1 MIGFQRWRQRVAQ
14 IGAQPDESEELRLR
28 KMLVIYFATGMSAAG
43 LVWGLFVYLLYAN
56 WVAMLPPFGYTLLSL
71 LNTLLFA
78 RHCNFRRFRFS
89 QLLFTLLLPWLMM
102 LALGGFVPGSAT
114 ILWSFMAP
122 LGALL
127 VASRPQAW
135 RWFVAFLGLI
145 LLSAILEPLL
155 PRPPV
160 AQPAAIILLFVMN
173 IAGTSLVAFG
183 LLAYFL
189 REREVIR
196 QENLQLY
203 RETQRQAEE
212 MSTLAEIGSDILAT
226 LDLKLILERITLH
239 GRDLL
244 AANNCAVYLLDQDQ
258 ETLRLIASAGSVPE
272 AVINL
277 PLKLGQG
284 IIGSVALKGQ
294 AEIIDDTSRDPR
306 TIAIPGVSAKQVAEK
321 MMVAPLLARKNTIGV
336 VSVWRPAEGARF
348 TAADLSFLCGLAR
361 QASIAIANAHLY
373 AQTLA
378 AQATAEAANEAK
390 SEFLAMMSHE
400 IRTPMNAVIGMTSLL
415 LDTALTAEQR
425 EFTETIRDSGDTLL
439 AIVNDILD
447 FSKIGAGQ
455 LELEKQPFD
464 LRQAIEATLDLVAPK
479 AAAKKLDLIY
489 EIAPNTPEALVGDV
503 TRLRQILTN
512 LLSNA
517 LKFTDQGEVSLTVAV
532 EGDPPLAEGE
542 PVTLHLAVR
551 DTGIGIPASRM
562 DRLFRSFSQVD
573 ASTTRRYGGTGLGLA
588 ISKRLA
594 EMMAGTMWV
603 ESVAGA
609 GSTFHF
615 TIQAPTAAAP
625 EHPFLQDEQPQLA
638 GRQLLIVDD
647 NAANRRMLQL
657 RAETWG
663 MVCQTAVSAAE
674 ALAQLSEDGSFDAAI
689 IDMQM
694 PEMDGVDLAAALR
707 QTVAGRQLPL
717 VLLSS
722 IGSLNAQQQA
732 AAAAAGFAATL
743 YKPVKP
749 SRLYET
755 LLRIFAGKQTAVRP
769 ADASPFDHQM
779 AERLPLRI
787 LLVDD
792 NSINQ
797 KLGTRLL
804 ERLGYR
810 ADVAAN
816 GVEALAALEQRPY
829 DVLLMDVQMPL
840 MDGLEATRRIREAW
854 PPAAQ
859 PYIVAMTADA
869 LIEERR
875 QCLET
880 GMDDFVSKPVRVE
893 VLIAALQRAAGERA
907 PAVAGESTPAAVTP
921 TTEESPAPVAA
932 EEGLPEVVLDTAVL
946 QALQEMLGGD
956 PAYLHEL
963 IDSFLEDT
971 PALLAGLERSTA
983 AGDSD
988 GVYLVAHT
996 LKANAADLGAVRLH
1010 HLTSRLGSE
1019 VKAEQWLA
1027 VTRLATA
1034 VKQEFLAVQAALQ
1047 KVRGA

>member
-1 MIGFQRWRQRVAQ
+1 MTRFRSWQQRIAQ
-14 IGAQPDESEELRLR
+14 IGTQPGEGEELRLR
-28 KMLVIYFATGMSAAG
+28 KTLVVFFAGGMSAAG
-43 LVWGLFVYLLYAN
+43 LIWGLLVYLLYTN
-56 WVAMLPPFGYTLLSL
+56 WVAVLPPFGYTLLSL
-71 LNTLLFA
+71 LNIFLFA
-78 RHCNFRRFRFS
+78 HHCNFRRFRFF
-89 QLLFTLLLPWLMM
+89 QLLFSLMLPWVMM
-102 LALGGFVPGSAT
+102 LALGGFVQGSAT

-127 VASRPQAW
+127 VTSRQQAW

-145 LLSAILEPLL
+145 LLSALLEPLL
-155 PRPPV
+155 NQSPVTRPG
-160 AQPAAIILLFVMN
+160 AIILLFTMN
-173 IAGTSLVAFG
+173 IVGTSLVAFG

-189 REREVIR
+189 RERAIIR
-196 QENLQLY
+196 QENLRLHQ
-203 RETQRQAEE
+203 ETQRQAEE
-212 MSTLAEIGSDILAT
+212 MSTLAEIGNDILAT

-244 AANNCAVYLLDQDQ
+244 AANNCAVYLLDPDQ
-258 ETLRLIASAGSVPE
+258 ETLRLIASAGMVPE

-284 IIGSVALKGQ
+284 IIGSVAQSGQ
-294 AEIIDDTSRDPR
+294 AEIIDDTSRDSR

-321 MMVAPLLARKNTIGV
+321 MMVAPLLARKIAIGV

-348 TAADLSFLCGLAR
+348 TEADLSFLCRLAR

-373 AQTLA
+373 AQTVA
-378 AQATAEAANEAK
+378 AQAAAEAANEAK

-415 LDTALTAEQR
+415 LDTPLTAEQR

-455 LELEKQPFD
+455 LELEQRPFD

-489 EIAPNTPEALVGDV
+489 EIAPDTPEALVGDV

-517 LKFTDQGEVSLTVAV
+517 LKFTDQGEVSLAVTV
-532 EGDPPLAEGE
+532 EGEPPLAVGE
-542 PVTLHLAVR
+542 PVRLHLAVR
-551 DTGIGIPASRM
+551 DTGIGIPAARM

-594 EMMAGTMWV
+594 EMMGGTMWADSV
-603 ESVAGA
+603 EGA

-625 EHPFLQDEQPQLA
+625 ERPFLQDEQPQLA

-657 RAETWG
+657 RAESWG
-663 MVCQTAVSAAE
+663 MVCQTAASAAE
-674 ALAQLSEDGSFDAAI
+674 ALAQVTRDGSFDVAI

-694 PEMDGVDLAAALR
+694 PEMDGMDLAAALR
-707 QTVAGRQLPL
+707 QTTAGRQLPL

-722 IGSLNAQQQA
+722 IGGLNAQQQTA
-732 AAAAAGFAATL
+732 AATVGFAATL
-743 YKPVKP
+743 NKPIKP
-749 SRLYET
+749 SRLYDT
-755 LLRIFAGKQTAVRP
+755 LLELLVGKPASVRQTT
-769 ADASPFDHQM
+769 ASPFDHQM

-792 NSINQ
+792 NSTNQ

-816 GVEALAALEQRPY
+816 GLEALTAVGQRPY

-840 MDGLEATRRIREAW
+840 MDGLEATRRIREDW
-854 PPAAQ
+854 PPEAQ

-869 LIEERR
+869 MIEERR

-893 VLIAALQRAAGERA
+893 TLIAALQRAADSLA
-907 PAVAGESTPAAVTP
+907 PGVKAESPQTAVPATTEAVVMPAA
-921 TTEESPAPVAA
+921 A
-932 EEGLPEVVLDTAVL
+932 EKGLPETVLDTAVL
-946 QALQEMLGGD
+946 EELQAMLGGD

-963 IDSFLEDT
+963 IDGFLEDT
-971 PALLAGLERSTA
+971 PALLTNLERSVA
-983 AGDSD
+983 AGDGD

-996 LKANAADLGAVRLH
+996 LKSNSADLGAVRLH
-1010 HLTSRLGSE
+1010 HLTSRLGTE
-1019 VKAEQWLA
+1019 VKAGQWPE
-1027 VTRLATA
+1027 VTGLATA
-1034 VKQEFLAVQAALQ
+1034 VKQEFLEVQVALQ
-1047 KVRGA
+1047 KIRGE